1 MKDLAILIMRLVFG
15 GLMLP
20 HGYSKLMKLFGNWE
34 EIQFA
39 DPIGLGP
46 VFALILTVFAEFICS
61 ILIMI
66 GFKTRFVVIPLIVTM
81 FVAAFVIHGGDPL
94 AKKELALMYLTG
106 YLAIALLGSGNY
118 SIDGYFGK
126 KK

>member
-1 MKDLAILIMRLVFG
+1 MNDLATLIMRLVYG

-20 HGYSKLMKLFGNWE
+20 HGYSKLTKLFGSWE

-39 DPIGLGP
+39 DPIGVGP
-46 VFALILTVFAEFICS
+46 VFSLILAVFAEFICS

-66 GFKTRFVVIPLIVTM
+66 GFKTRFVVMPLIVTM

-94 AKKELALMYLTG
+94 AKKELALIYFAG
-106 YLAIALLGSGNY
+106 YLAIALLGSGKF
-118 SIDGYFGK
+118 SVDGFIGNK
-126 KK
+126 K